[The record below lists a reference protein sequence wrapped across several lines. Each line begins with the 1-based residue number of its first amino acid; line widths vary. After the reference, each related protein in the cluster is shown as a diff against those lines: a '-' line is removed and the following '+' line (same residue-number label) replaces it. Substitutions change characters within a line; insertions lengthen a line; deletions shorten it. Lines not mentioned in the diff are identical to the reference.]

1 MEKNSDSISG
11 DGSFGTDA
19 VSALSLPDLTEYAL
33 YEDGKWCVICDRSK
47 ATAWIRSD
55 VTMSLSR

>member
-1 MEKNSDSISG
+1 MEKDSISG
-11 DGSFGTDA
+11 DGLFDPDA

-33 YEDGKWCVICDRSK
+33 YEDGEWCVICDRSE

-55 VTMSLSR
+55 VTMALSR